1 MNSQEYFKMNK
12 VKKLVC
18 LSASWCMPCKAY
30 HKTIE
35 EIEKMEEFKDIEFLS
50 YDVEDD
56 DEGVDMSLKYM
67 VRGVP
72 TTLMFNENGEVIERF
87 SGNIPQSTVIEK
99 LKAHL

>member
-1 MNSQEYFKMNK
+1 MENDYFKMNK
-12 VKKLVC
+12 VKKFVC

-56 DEGVDMSLKYM
+56 EKGADMALTYM

-72 TTLMFNENGEVIERF
+72 TTLMLNENDQVIERF
-87 SGNIPQSTVIEK
+87 SGNIPQATVIEK
-99 LKAHL
+99 LKSHM